1 MSIFNKLFN
10 RDLKKRQKEEPYP
23 CPYENCSTVTIIDS
37 VEHQNIGGKKAYVD
51 RYVTLDDILN
61 KLLDLNIAA
70 VNFVMRRPD
79 LFMVGQDDLDVILM
93 DPWYKKNKDKL
104 LMKKAKHLKYYYV
117 KIWQVGG
124 PFGAE
129 GCYLGYF
136 IASDEC
142 TEPVRPIAYKVW
154 PEREEDNI

>member
-23 CPYENCSTVTIIDS
+23 CPYKNCDTVTIIDS

-61 KLLDLNIAA
+61 KLLDLNIAS

-93 DPWYKKNKDKL
+93 DPWYKKNKNKL
-104 LMKKAKHLKYYYV
+104 LIKKAKH
-117 KIWQVGG
+117 
-124 PFGAE
+124 
-129 GCYLGYF
+129 CYLGYF

-142 TEPVRPIAYKVW
+142 TEPLRPIAYKVW

>member
-1 MSIFNKLFN
+1 MNIFNKLFN

-23 CPYENCSTVTIIDS
+23 CPYENCATVTIVDS
-37 VEHQNIGGKKAYVD
+37 VEHQNIGEKKAYVD

-79 LFMVGQDDLDVILM
+79 LFMVGQDDLDEIII
-93 DPWYKKNKDKL
+93 DPWYKKNKNKL
-104 LMKKAKHLKYYYV
+104 LTKKAKHLKYYYV
-117 KIWQVGG
+117 KIWQ
-124 PFGAE
+124 AE

-136 IASDEC
+136 VASDEC
-142 TEPVRPIAYKVW
+142 SEPKRPIAYKVW
-154 PEREEDNI
+154 PKRKGENI